1 MGESIKKTYFLAPS
15 FDWPVEGPV
24 RLGSIILEPKN
35 PHIVINSKAFSL
47 PDDVYTREQKDWT
60 KIMNKYHG
68 GFASFFT
75 QFLAVVDAE
84 IGVGLDKN
92 NAEVFKFDKLE
103 TRAFIPTKAY
113 IDERLKDP
121 EVQVQLKKRRARA
134 YMITGVKCAYN
145 PASYQISAKKKAAHA
160 EILADLTL
168 ATGAPVKIG
177 PAIGGNSGSVSIT
190 STLAGTDV
198 VFAYQLWEIKY
209 DFIEGERKPKAKEY
223 SNRGAFMDTCQPI
236 QLTQEEDANAEE
248 AFARELPKENF
259 VARNLKL
266 SSRSVWDE
274 TEDAELSCEAI
285 ALYTA

>member
-24 RLGSIILEPKN
+24 RLGSIILDPKK
-35 PHIVINSKAFSL
+35 PHLVINSKAFSL

-92 NAEVFKFDKLE
+92 NAEVFKFNKLE

-145 PASYQISAKKKAAHA
+145 PASYQISAR
-160 EILADLTL
+160 
-168 ATGAPVKIG
+168 
-177 PAIGGNSGSVSIT
+177 
-190 STLAGTDV
+190 
-198 VFAYQLWEIKY
+198 
-209 DFIEGERKPKAKEY
+209 RKPHMQKF
-223 SNRGAFMDTCQPI
+223 SQT
-236 QLTQEEDANAEE
+236 
-248 AFARELPKENF
+248 
-259 VARNLKL
+259 
-266 SSRSVWDE
+266 
-274 TEDAELSCEAI
+274 
-285 ALYTA
+285 